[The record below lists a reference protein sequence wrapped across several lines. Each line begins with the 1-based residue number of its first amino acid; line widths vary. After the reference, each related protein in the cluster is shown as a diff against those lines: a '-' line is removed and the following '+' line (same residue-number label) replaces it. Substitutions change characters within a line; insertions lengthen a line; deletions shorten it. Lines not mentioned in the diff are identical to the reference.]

1 MGAALLGAAA
11 VPPATDA
18 TAAPRPTARATT
30 PAEQRVDAYLDS
42 IRNRPSEL
50 RAFMRALPKGGDL
63 HNHLSGAAST
73 ELLVRLAAQDGLCID
88 RKTDTAR
95 PAPCGPGT
103 RPAADTRTD
112 PAFRQHLIRAWSM
125 QDLPPGES
133 GHDHFF
139 AAFGKFGEVTK
150 RHTGELLADVT
161 ATAARNHQS
170 YLETMVSPAGTEARK
185 LAADVGYDPDLS
197 RLHARLV
204 AGGKLDR
211 AVRHAQ
217 READKA
223 TADYRR
229 AAHCDTG
236 HPEPACRVTFRFIS
250 QATRSAAPEQVFT
263 QLALGMRLAE
273 RDPRFVAVNLVAPE
287 DGATALRDYRLHMRM
302 LDHLHGVYPKAH
314 ITLHAGELTPGLVK
328 PADLRFHIREAVH
341 TGHAERIGHGVD
353 LAHED
358 GADDLLRTMA
368 REGIALESPLTSN
381 AQILGVEGDDHP
393 FPRYRRAGVPVTLAT
408 DDPGISRT
416 DISHEYQRAATTYRL
431 SYHELKDLARTSL
444 AEAFLPGP
452 GRHDRATGPSAAT
465 APRTGLKA
473 RLQERLEAA
482 FTRFEQ
488 HVLHKNERVLHK
500 KERVPH
506 KKERVLHERG

>member
-1 MGAALLGAAA
+1 M
-11 VPPATDA
+11 
-18 TAAPRPTARATT
+18 T
-30 PAEQRVDAYLDS
+30 PAEQRVNAYLNSVRD
-42 IRNRPSEL
+42 RPQEL
-50 RAFMRALPKGGDL
+50 RAFMKALPKGGDL

-73 ELLVRLAAQDGLCID
+73 ELLVRLAAEDGLCID
-88 RKTDTAR
+88 RRTDTAG

-125 QDLPPGES
+125 QDFPPGES

-139 AAFGKFGEVTK
+139 AAFGKFGEVTW

-161 ATAARNHQS
+161 DTAAAHHQS
-170 YLETMVSPAGTEARK
+170 YLETMVTPAGGEARR
-185 LAADVGYDPDLS
+185 LAARAGYDADLS
-197 RLHARLV
+197 RMHASLV
-204 AGGKLDR
+204 ADGKLDR

-217 READKA
+217 QEADKA
-223 TADYRR
+223 TADFRR
-229 AAHCDTG
+229 TAHCDTDK
-236 HPEPACRVTFRFIS
+236 PAPGCHVTFRFIS
-250 QATRSAAPEQVFT
+250 QATRTAPPEQVFT

-273 RDPRFVAVNLVAPE
+273 RDHRFVAVNLVAPE
-287 DGATALRDYRLHMRM
+287 DDETALRDYRLHMRM

-358 GADDLLRTMA
+358 GAEELLRTMA
-368 REGIALESPLTSN
+368 HHGIALESPLTSN
-381 AQILGVEGDDHP
+381 AQILGVTGDDHP

-431 SYHELKDLARTSL
+431 TYAELKDLARTSL

-452 GRHDRATGPSAAT
+452 GPRNRVAGHPATGP
-465 APRTGLKA
+465 KA
-473 RLQERLEAA
+473 RLQHRLEDE

-488 HVLHKNERVLHK
+488 HVLRRN
-500 KERVPH
+500 
-506 KKERVLHERG
+506 G